1 MGFQVQKRKGNLWCD
16 IMHMFYPDFDLFPRH
31 LKISLPS
38 NSTIADLSNEI
49 AMTLK
54 VDKELELFTL
64 EEFELRMQEYVSLSL
79 FLPKLSS
86 ELLAV

>member
-1 MGFQVQKRKGNLWCD
+1 
-16 IMHMFYPDFDLFPRH
+16 
-31 LKISLPS
+31 
-38 NSTIADLSNEI
+38 
-49 AMTLK
+49 MTLK